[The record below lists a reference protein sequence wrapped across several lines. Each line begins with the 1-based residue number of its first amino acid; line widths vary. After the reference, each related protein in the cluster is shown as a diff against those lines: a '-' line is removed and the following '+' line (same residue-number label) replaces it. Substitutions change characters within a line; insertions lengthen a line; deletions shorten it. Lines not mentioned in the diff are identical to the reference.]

1 MQAMNK
7 PVAVILITNALC
19 LAGFVGAGV
28 ALLAAGHT
36 AWGSLCIAGGVLVD
50 EALLYWLL
58 KRYATGSTHVKTLT
72 TLFESAL
79 DTQSQAIHAEQS
91 QITGLQ
97 AMMADA
103 AFERRIQQ
111 TMPNLAA
118 LVEGLERVESSLPDM
133 LLQTCH
139 RIAELRYM
147 AACTKEQ
154 VQGLGSTSAGR

>member
-1 MQAMNK
+1 MNK
-7 PVAVILITNALC
+7 PVAVILITNALF
-19 LAGFVGAGV
+19 LAGFVGVGG

-36 AWGSLCIAGGVLVD
+36 SWGSMCIAGGLLVD
-50 EALLYWLL
+50 ELLLYWLL
-58 KRYATGSTHVKTLT
+58 RRNYAGSTHVKTLT

-79 DTQSQAIHAEQS
+79 DTQSQAIHAEQK

-103 AFERRIQQ
+103 ALKRRIQQ
-111 TMPNLAA
+111 TMPNLTA
-118 LVEGLERVESSLPDM
+118 LVEGLEHVEASLPDA
-133 LLQTCH
+133 LLQTCN